1 MRLYHKNNNM
11 KKTLLIIIGILL
23 SIKVSA
29 QSAEEFLNSVIEKNK
44 SYNDISISFEYSY
57 HDEESG
63 TSNITTNGY
72 AYMKGNS
79 YIVKIYGQEMI
90 SNGEVLWTY
99 LIDEQEVM
107 ISEVS
112 EENNNS
118 PIAIINSFSK
128 DVDVSFDII
137 ENDIT
142 SILIKE
148 KEKTNFEIMSVSVDK
163 DLKITEILIATLD
176 GGTIIYKINSFKTN
190 QNLPDSMFIFDEK
203 IHPNVEVIDM
213 R

>member
-1 MRLYHKNNNM
+1 M
-11 KKTLLIIIGILL
+11 KKTFLIIISILL

-44 SYNDISISFEYSY
+44 SYNDISINFEYSFL
-57 HDEESG
+57 DEKSG
-63 TSNITTNGY
+63 MSNMTTNGY

-79 YIVKIYGQEMI
+79 YIVKIYDQEMI
-90 SNGEVLWTY
+90 SNGEVVWTH
-99 LIDEQEVM
+99 LIDDQEVM
-107 ISEVS
+107 ITEAS

-118 PIAIINSFSK
+118 PLAIIESFSK
-128 DVDVSFDII
+128 NVNVSFDIC

-142 SILIKE
+142 TLLIEE
-148 KEKTNFEIMSVSVDK
+148 KEKTTFEAVSLSVDK
-163 DLKITEILIATLD
+163 NLKITEILIITLD
-176 GGTIIYKINSFKTN
+176 NDIITYKINSFKTN

>member
-1 MRLYHKNNNM
+1 M
-11 KKTLLIIIGILL
+11 
-23 SIKVSA
+23 SA

-44 SYNDISISFEYSY
+44 SYNDISINFEYSFL
-57 HDEESG
+57 DEKSG
-63 TSNITTNGY
+63 MSNMTTNGY

-79 YIVKIYGQEMI
+79 YIVKIYDQEMI
-90 SNGEVLWTY
+90 SNGEVVWTH
-99 LIDEQEVM
+99 LIDDQEVM
-107 ISEVS
+107 ITEAS

-118 PIAIINSFSK
+118 PLAIIDAFSK
-128 DVDVSFDII
+128 NVNVSFDIC

-142 SILIKE
+142 TLLIEE
-148 KEKTNFEIMSVSVDK
+148 KEKTTFEAVSLSVDK
-163 DLKITEILIATLD
+163 NLKITEILIITLD
-176 GGTIIYKINSFKTN
+176 NDIITYKINSFKTN

>member
-1 MRLYHKNNNM
+1 M
-11 KKTLLIIIGILL
+11 KKTFLIIISILL

-44 SYNDISISFEYSY
+44 SYNDISINFEYSFL
-57 HDEESG
+57 DEKSG
-63 TSNITTNGY
+63 MSNMTTNGY

-79 YIVKIYGQEMI
+79 YIVKIYDQEMI
-90 SNGEVLWTY
+90 SNGEVVWTH
-99 LIDEQEVM
+99 LIDDQEVM
-107 ISEVS
+107 ITEAS

-118 PIAIINSFSK
+118 PLAIIDAFSK
-128 DVDVSFDII
+128 NVNVSFDIC

-142 SILIKE
+142 TLLIEE
-148 KEKTNFEIMSVSVDK
+148 KEKTTFEAVSLSVDK
-163 DLKITEILIATLD
+163 NLKITEILIITLD
-176 GGTIIYKINSFKTN
+176 NDIITYKINSFKTN

>member
-1 MRLYHKNNNM
+1 M
-11 KKTLLIIIGILL
+11 KKTFLIIISILL

-44 SYNDISISFEYSY
+44 SYNDISINFEYSFL
-57 HDEESG
+57 DKESG
-63 TSNITTNGY
+63 ISNMTTNGY

-79 YIVKIYGQEMI
+79 YIVKIYDQEMI
-90 SNGEVLWTY
+90 SNGEVLWTH

-128 DVDVSFDII
+128 DANVSFDII
-137 ENDIT
+137 DNGIT
-142 SILIKE
+142 SILIEE

-163 DLKITEILIATLD
+163 DLKITEIIIVTLD
-176 GGTIIYKINSFKTN
+176 GDTIIYKINSFKTN

>member
-1 MRLYHKNNNM
+1 M
-11 KKTLLIIIGILL
+11 KKTFLIIISILL

-44 SYNDISISFEYSY
+44 SYNDISINFEYSFL
-57 HDEESG
+57 DEKSG
-63 TSNITTNGY
+63 MSNMTTNGY

-79 YIVKIYGQEMI
+79 YIVKIYDQEMI
-90 SNGEVLWTY
+90 SNGEVVWTH
-99 LIDEQEVM
+99 LIDDQEVM
-107 ISEVS
+107 ITEAS

-118 PIAIINSFSK
+118 PLAIIDAFSK
-128 DVDVSFDII
+128 DVNVSFDIC

-142 SILIKE
+142 TLLIEE
-148 KEKTNFEIMSVSVDK
+148 KEKTTFEAVSLSVDK
-163 DLKITEILIATLD
+163 NLKITEILIITLD
-176 GGTIIYKINSFKTN
+176 NDIITYKINSFKTN

>member
-1 MRLYHKNNNM
+1 M
-11 KKTLLIIIGILL
+11 KKTFLIIISILL

-44 SYNDISISFEYSY
+44 SYNDISINFEYSFL
-57 HDEESG
+57 DEKSG
-63 TSNITTNGY
+63 MSNMTTNGY

-79 YIVKIYGQEMI
+79 YIVKIYDQEMI
-90 SNGEVLWTY
+90 SNGEVVWTH
-99 LIDEQEVM
+99 LIDDQEVM
-107 ISEVS
+107 ITEAS

-118 PIAIINSFSK
+118 PLAIIDAFSK
-128 DVDVSFDII
+128 DVNVSFDIC

-142 SILIKE
+142 TLLIEE
-148 KEKTNFEIMSVSVDK
+148 KEKTTFEIISISVDK
-163 DLKITEILIATLD
+163 DLKITEILIVTLD
-176 GGTIIYKINSFKTN
+176 GDTIIYKINSFKTN